1 MEGMGP
7 PRGGALVWLAPWA
20 GGGRAIGRRTA
31 RIKDL
36 TRNFSDCNIGP
47 CVDTY
52 SMRGDMADVIEFS
65 GRSTAAVETGKGYR
79 AFATTDMPGRNLFL
93 VFRDPNRYLILRYTE
108 LESIAPVPGIA
119 SNRAVMLRFG
129 GSVVRDV
136 RIDGRRLLDLVRYL
150 RWHQVAYIEE
160 TPWKWDNR
168 DDGVVSVTHITV
180 KEVRR

>member
-1 MEGMGP
+1 
-7 PRGGALVWLAPWA
+7 
-20 GGGRAIGRRTA
+20 
-31 RIKDL
+31 
-36 TRNFSDCNIGP
+36 
-47 CVDTY
+47 
-52 SMRGDMADVIEFS
+52 MRGDMADVIEFS
-65 GRSTAAVETGKGYR
+65 GRSVAAVESGRYR
-79 AFATTDMPGRNLFL
+79 AFATTDTPGGNLFL
-93 VFRDPNRYLILRYTE
+93 VLRDPNRYLILRYAE

-160 TPWKWDNR
+160 TPWKWTDNR
-168 DDGVVSVTHITV
+168 DDGVVSVTRITV

>member
-1 MEGMGP
+1 
-7 PRGGALVWLAPWA
+7 
-20 GGGRAIGRRTA
+20 
-31 RIKDL
+31 
-36 TRNFSDCNIGP
+36 
-47 CVDTY
+47 
-52 SMRGDMADVIEFS
+52 MRGDMADVIEFS
-65 GRSTAAVETGKGYR
+65 GRSAAAVETGKGYR
-79 AFATTDMPGRNLFL
+79 AFATTDTPGRNLFL
-93 VFRDPNRYLILRYTE
+93 VFRDPNRYLILRYAE

-129 GSVVRDV
+129 GSAVRDV

-168 DDGVVSVTHITV
+168 DDGVVSVTRITV